1 MSADTP
7 PAVRRAT
14 VADRDAVLATI
25 LAAFV
30 DDPAW
35 QHLAAGDFDGV
46 SPHFA
51 AALFD
56 GRVGHGSV
64 WVTDDCLAAS
74 LWEKHGTGGVGHDE
88 SVWDTFR
95 AAVPVS
101 VWDRVE
107 AYDAALHAVG
117 PVPPF
122 WYLGVLATHPSV
134 QGRGWG
140 TAVVAPAFAIADADG
155 LDCWLETSKPDN
167 TEFYARRGFV
177 ERIEVDVPGGPTTWW
192 MRRPT
197 TDTADLDASR

>member
-1 MSADTP
+1 MSAATP

-14 VADRDAVLATI
+14 VADRDTVIATI

-35 QHLAAGDFDGV
+35 HYLTSGDFDGV

-56 GRVGHGSV
+56 SRVGHGSV

-74 LWEKHGTGGVGHDE
+74 LWERHDLDGVAHDE
-88 SVWDTFR
+88 SVWEVFR
-95 AAVPVS
+95 AAVPVA
-101 VWDRVE
+101 VRDQVE

-140 TAVVAPAFAIADADG
+140 TAVLAPAFAVADADG
-155 LDCWLETSKPDN
+155 LDCWLETSKPTN
-167 TEFYARRGFV
+167 TEFYMRRGFV
-177 ERIEVDVPGGPTTWW
+177 ERIEVDVPDGPTTWW
-192 MRRPT
+192 MRRP
-197 TDTADLDASR
+197 ASGAAGREASR